1 MPLVETVASN
11 AKFHLSQ
18 DRTSQ
23 STVTNVFQSIN
34 QHLEEA
40 QVVEDLEAEVATEEA
55 LTEDHE
61 KCTKR
66 LVEIVAN
73 NAKFHSS
80 QDRTNQSTVTNVFQ
94 SINQHLEEAQV
105 VEDLEVEVATEEALT
120 EDHEK
125 CTKRLVEIVVKI
137 VKFHS
142 SQNRTSQ
149 STAANAFKVIKEI
162 KDNYHFM
169 FY

>member
-1 MPLVETVASN
+1 MQLVETVAS
-11 AKFHLSQ
+11 
-18 DRTSQ
+18 
-23 STVTNVFQSIN
+23 
-34 QHLEEA
+34 
-40 QVVEDLEAEVATEEA
+40 
-55 LTEDHE
+55 
-61 KCTKR
+61 
-66 LVEIVAN
+66 

-105 VEDLEVEVATEEALT
+105 AEDLEVEVAAEVATEEALT

-125 CTKRLVEIVVKI
+125 CTKRLVGIVVKI

-162 KDNYHFM
+162 KDN
-169 FY
+169 

>member
-1 MPLVETVASN
+1 MQLVETVAS
-11 AKFHLSQ
+11 
-18 DRTSQ
+18 
-23 STVTNVFQSIN
+23 
-34 QHLEEA
+34 
-40 QVVEDLEAEVATEEA
+40 
-55 LTEDHE
+55 
-61 KCTKR
+61 
-66 LVEIVAN
+66 

-80 QDRTNQSTVTNVFQ
+80 QDRTNQSTATNVFQ
-94 SINQHLEEAQV
+94 SINQKAEEAQV
-105 VEDLEVEVATEEALT
+105 VEDLEAEVDLAEEVVLAEEVDLT

>member
-1 MPLVETVASN
+1 
-11 AKFHLSQ
+11 
-18 DRTSQ
+18 
-23 STVTNVFQSIN
+23 
-34 QHLEEA
+34 
-40 QVVEDLEAEVATEEA
+40 
-55 LTEDHE
+55 
-61 KCTKR
+61 
-66 LVEIVAN
+66 VEIVAN

-80 QDRTNQSTVTNVFQ
+80 QGRTNQSTVTNVFQ
-94 SINQHLEEAQV
+94 TINQHLGEVQV
-105 VEDLEVEVATEEALT
+105 AEDLEAEAVLAEEVDLAEEVALT

-142 SQNRTSQ
+142 SQNKTNQ
-149 STAANAFKVIKEI
+149 STAANAFKVIKET

>member
-1 MPLVETVASN
+1 M
-11 AKFHLSQ
+11 Q
-18 DRTSQ
+18 
-23 STVTNVFQSIN
+23 
-34 QHLEEA
+34 
-40 QVVEDLEAEVATEEA
+40 
-55 LTEDHE
+55 
-61 KCTKR
+61 
-66 LVEIVAN
+66 LVEIVAS

-94 SINQHLEEAQV
+94 SINQKAEEAQV
-105 VEDLEVEVATEEALT
+105 AEDLEVEVAAEVATEEALT

-125 CTKRLVEIVVKI
+125 CTKQLVEIVVKI

-142 SQNRTSQ
+142 SQNRTNQ

>member
-1 MPLVETVASN
+1 MRLVGIVVSN

-18 DRTSQ
+18 DRTNQ
-23 STVTNVFQSIN
+23 STVTTVFQSIN
-34 QHLEEA
+34 QKAEEA
-40 QVVEDLEAEVATEEA
+40 QVVEDLEAEVALAEEVDLAEEVA

-66 LVEIVAN
+66 LA
-73 NAKFHSS
+73 
-80 QDRTNQSTVTNVFQ
+80 
-94 SINQHLEEAQV
+94 
-105 VEDLEVEVATEEALT
+105 
-120 EDHEK
+120 
-125 CTKRLVEIVVKI
+125 EIVVKI

-162 KDNYHFM
+162 KDN
-169 FY
+169 

>member
-1 MPLVETVASN
+1 MQLVETVASN
-11 AKFHLSQ
+11 AKFH
-18 DRTSQ
+18 
-23 STVTNVFQSIN
+23 
-34 QHLEEA
+34 
-40 QVVEDLEAEVATEEA
+40 
-55 LTEDHE
+55 
-61 KCTKR
+61 
-66 LVEIVAN
+66 
-73 NAKFHSS
+73 SS
-80 QDRTNQSTVTNVFQ
+80 QGRTNQSTVTNVFQ
-94 SINQHLEEAQV
+94 SINHKAEEAQV
-105 VEDLEVEVATEEALT
+105 AADLEAEVAAEEALT

-149 STAANAFKVIKEI
+149 STAVNAFKVIKEI

>member
-1 MPLVETVASN
+1 VEIVVKT

-18 DRTSQ
+18 DRTNQ
-23 STVTNVFQSIN
+23 STAMNVFQTIN
-34 QHLEEA
+34 QQDEKV
-40 QVVEDLEAEVATEEA
+40 QVVEDLEAEV
-55 LTEDHE
+55 D
-61 KCTKR
+61 
-66 LVEIVAN
+66 LVE
-73 NAKFHSS
+73 
-80 QDRTNQSTVTNVFQ
+80 
-94 SINQHLEEAQV
+94 E
-105 VEDLEVEVATEEALT
+105 EDLAEEEALT

-142 SQNRTSQ
+142 SQNKTNQ
-149 STAANAFKVIKEI
+149 STAANAFKVIKET

>member
-1 MPLVETVASN
+1 MQLVEIVARH
-11 AKFHLSQ
+11 AKFHSSQ
-18 DRTSQ
+18 DRTNQ
-23 STVTNVFQSIN
+23 STAMNVFQTIN

-40 QVVEDLEAEVATEEA
+40 QVVEDLEAEVAA
-55 LTEDHE
+55 
-61 KCTKR
+61 
-66 LVEIVAN
+66 
-73 NAKFHSS
+73 
-80 QDRTNQSTVTNVFQ
+80 
-94 SINQHLEEAQV
+94 
-105 VEDLEVEVATEEALT
+105 EVATEEALT

>member
-1 MPLVETVASN
+1 MQLVEIVARH
-11 AKFHLSQ
+11 AKFHSSQ
-18 DRTSQ
+18 DRTNQ
-23 STVTNVFQSIN
+23 STAMNVFQTIN

-40 QVVEDLEAEVATEEA
+40 QVVEDLEAEV
-55 LTEDHE
+55 D
-61 KCTKR
+61 
-66 LVEIVAN
+66 LVE
-73 NAKFHSS
+73 
-80 QDRTNQSTVTNVFQ
+80 
-94 SINQHLEEAQV
+94 E
-105 VEDLEVEVATEEALT
+105 EDLAEEEALT

-142 SQNRTSQ
+142 NQDKTNQ

>member
-1 MPLVETVASN
+1 MQLVEIVASN

-18 DRTSQ
+18 DRTNQ
-23 STVTNVFQSIN
+23 STVTIVFQSIN
-34 QHLEEA
+34 QHLEEV
-40 QVVEDLEAEVATEEA
+40 QVA
-55 LTEDHE
+55 
-61 KCTKR
+61 
-66 LVEIVAN
+66 
-73 NAKFHSS
+73 
-80 QDRTNQSTVTNVFQ
+80 
-94 SINQHLEEAQV
+94 
-105 VEDLEVEVATEEALT
+105 EDLEVEVDLAEEAALT

-162 KDNYHFM
+162 KDN
-169 FY
+169 

>member
-1 MPLVETVASN
+1 MQLVETVAS
-11 AKFHLSQ
+11 
-18 DRTSQ
+18 
-23 STVTNVFQSIN
+23 
-34 QHLEEA
+34 
-40 QVVEDLEAEVATEEA
+40 
-55 LTEDHE
+55 
-61 KCTKR
+61 
-66 LVEIVAN
+66 

-105 VEDLEVEVATEEALT
+105 VEDLEAEVATEEALT

>member
-1 MPLVETVASN
+1 MEIVVKI

-18 DRTSQ
+18 DRTNQ
-23 STVTNVFQSIN
+23 STATNVFQTIN

-40 QVVEDLEAEVATEEA
+40 QVVEDLEAEVAEEVVLA
-55 LTEDHE
+55 
-61 KCTKR
+61 
-66 LVEIVAN
+66 
-73 NAKFHSS
+73 
-80 QDRTNQSTVTNVFQ
+80 
-94 SINQHLEEAQV
+94 EEV
-105 VEDLEVEVATEEALT
+105 DLT

-162 KDNYHFM
+162 KDN
-169 FY
+169 

>member
-1 MPLVETVASN
+1 METVV
-11 AKFHLSQ
+11 K
-18 DRTSQ
+18 
-23 STVTNVFQSIN
+23 
-34 QHLEEA
+34 
-40 QVVEDLEAEVATEEA
+40 
-55 LTEDHE
+55 
-61 KCTKR
+61 
-66 LVEIVAN
+66 IV
-73 NAKFHSS
+73 KFHSS
-80 QDRTNQSTVTNVFQ
+80 QDRTNQSTAMNVFQ
-94 SINQHLEEAQV
+94 TINQHLEEVQV
-105 VEDLEVEVATEEALT
+105 AEDLEAEVAVEVATEVAAEEALT